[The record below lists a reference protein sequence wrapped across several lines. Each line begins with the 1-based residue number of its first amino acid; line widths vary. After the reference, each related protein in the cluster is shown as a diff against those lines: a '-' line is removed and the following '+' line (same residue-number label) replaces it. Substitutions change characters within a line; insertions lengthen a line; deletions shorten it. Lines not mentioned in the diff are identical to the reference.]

1 MMKTIRNK
9 KINGVTFEGESIVYP
24 GVKIG
29 KDSLVY
35 GPCVL
40 GKIPRDKKAKKIL
53 AIGQNSILRPFTTIY
68 SGTVIGNYFQC
79 GQGVSIREANI
90 IGDHVSI
97 GTNSVIEFDN
107 VVGHHTR
114 IHSGCFL
121 EMCHIGNY
129 VFIGPNTVFTD
140 DPHPMNCPSYRDCLK
155 GARVMDKARIGA
167 NSTILP
173 GITIGY
179 NSLVG
184 AGSVVTKDVPDNAVV
199 AGNPAKIINTVDKLK
214 CMPGFFKKPYL
225 WQPYIKGG
233 SNIKITKHQIPN
245 TK

>member
-1 MMKTIRNK
+1 MKRLIRQ
-9 KINGVTFEGESIVYP
+9 KIPGVIFEGEGITVYD

-29 KDSLVY
+29 EGSMVC

-40 GKIPRDKKAKKIL
+40 GKPPRDKKSKDVTLSFGRK
-53 AIGQNSILRPFTTIY
+53 SIIRPFTTIY
-68 SGTVIGNYFQC
+68 ARNIIGDYFQC
-79 GQGVSIREANI
+79 GQGVSIREDNK
-90 IGDHVSI
+90 IGDYVSI
-97 GTNSVIEFDN
+97 GTNSMIEFEN
-107 VVGHHTR
+107 IIGHHTR

-121 EMCHIGNY
+121 EMCVIGNY

-140 DPHPMNCPSYRDCLK
+140 DPHPMNCPRYKDCLR
-155 GARVMDKARIGA
+155 GAKVSDKARIGA

-199 AGNPAKIINTVDKLK
+199 AGNPAKIINSINKLK
-214 CMPGFFKKPYL
+214 CIPGFFKRPYL
-225 WQPYIKGG
+225 WEPYI
-233 SNIKITKHQIPN
+233 
-245 TK
+245 